1 MDDQDNFWVPEVTE
15 NFNFVKHN
23 DTDYEKF
30 KDFSKGLD
38 ERFTSIEARREKSE
52 RVAALEK
59 WDRELPERWS
69 DAKLTLIKKPVVK
82 KIIAALEAHPRGSF
96 FLDGASG
103 AGKTFVG
110 YALVRRLI
118 GQGVATPSQI
128 KMISESVL
136 LNWASLG
143 FHGAKMIDQLLDSRY
158 KLYIFDGIGT
168 LDEKQVLKVTPL
180 WEQIIDHIYSKDL
193 VAVFTSA
200 DDLDRFCEAFSP
212 SGETKLR
219 TLVKDRAFTVESDG
233 SKAVK
238 GS

>member
-1 MDDQDNFWVPEVTE
+1 MENQENFWVPEVTE

-23 DTDYEKF
+23 ETDYEKF
-30 KDFSKGLD
+30 KDFSKSLD
-38 ERFTSIEARREKSE
+38 ERFTSIEARREKAE

-59 WDRELPERWS
+59 WDSELQERWK
-69 DAKLTLIKKPVVK
+69 DAKLSNIKKPVVK
-82 KIIAALEAHPRGSF
+82 KILAALEENPRGSF
-96 FLDGASG
+96 FLHGDSG

-118 GQGVATPSQI
+118 GHGVATPSQI
-128 KMISESVL
+128 KMISESVI

-143 FHGAKMIDQLLDSRY
+143 FNGAKNIDQLLDSRY
-158 KLYIFDGIGT
+158 KLYVFDGIGT
-168 LDEKQVLKVTPL
+168 LDEKQVLKVAPL

-193 VAVFTSA
+193 LAVFTSG

-219 TLVKDRAFTVESDG
+219 TLVNGRNFKVESDG
-233 SKAVK
+233 TKAVK

>member
-1 MDDQDNFWVPEVTE
+1 MEDQDNFWVPEVTE

-30 KDFSKGLD
+30 KEFSKGLD
-38 ERFTSIEARREKSE
+38 ERFTSIESRREKAE
-52 RVAALEK
+52 RISALEK
-59 WDRELPERWS
+59 WDNELPDRWS
-69 DAKLTLIKKPVVK
+69 DAKLSHINKPVVK
-82 KIIAALEAHPRGSF
+82 KIMTALKGNPRGSF

-103 AGKTFVG
+103 TGKTFVA

-118 GQGVATPSQI
+118 GQGIATPSQI

-136 LNWASLG
+136 LNWSSLG
-143 FHGAKMIDQLLDSRY
+143 FDGSKKIDQLLDSRY

-168 LDEKQVLKVTPL
+168 LDERQVLKVTPL

-200 DDLDRFCEAFSP
+200 DDLNRFCESFSP

-233 SKAVK
+233 SKSVK